1 MCCLNINKKTYY
13 VLIGLLVL
21 IPSAVFAADN
31 YAQITMIPGQATNPI
46 DIRASNGTS
55 YFKVTPSGQVSI
67 GTNHKICL
75 DATCTTFFQSN
86 GTSISGGSSSFTW
99 AQISKVGSKLN
110 DIGSPTSSYDM
121 NSQPLNN
128 VKFGNQVSL
137 NGQTFNNNGHVS
149 TFPSTTGTLVQQ
161 NGTFSGTLSSPT
173 YSGNAT
179 FTKAGF
185 PNTEI
190 DPGSGTTG
198 ASYTIGIFGT
208 TFYAKNGTTGKIDYS
223 GTSATTVVS
232 NAINNLPSTGGS
244 IVFTKGTFPIHI
256 TVPKSNIRF
265 LGQGWAS
272 TIFTRDGNNPF
283 FNISSLTLSHEIQ
296 KIEIKDIKL
305 NGFGYSAPSATDCIF
320 TNATSYLL
328 LERVYFTQCFGN
340 GIYMEEAWDNKLYE
354 NFFNNGV
361 GDESTGKASI
371 YIYSG
376 TRDNSNVDF
385 IFQNHFERTGST
397 AIRSIGI
404 AGGNHQNYMI
414 NIDGNKIEEHQQGGA
429 VSPLHLINFTYTH
442 YSSIS
447 NSYFTGSNSS
457 SIYFDPNSFGN
468 KLTANHF
475 TGGAPLPTDCCKPLV
490 DIDVRGINNI
500 ILSNSFELYNKSAIN
515 IGSSASQTFI
525 SGNYF
530 NGEVGTT
537 SLNGS
542 NGYFLIDSTGLIHRV
557 KNLSVGGTGTDAVN
571 IVVGSGSN
579 ALTPNFNFDAFS
591 VTPAILARQAN
602 GFAGG
607 PQQTTTNL
615 DIFDI
620 LAEGYTG
627 SHYTG
632 NIASIKIKPVQ
643 NFTNTAQG
651 TNMLFSTTPLN
662 SNVTKIGF
670 SILNSGDI
678 GINSTKKFYLDGI
691 LGTGDTY
698 FTSLNPHQINGYTNN
713 VLRYNITTTKFNINL
728 PLNLTNNVLSNVQVL
743 QIQNSLSTNNPTFS
757 SADAGGRT
765 MILNGNL
772 KPNSNNTA
780 NYIGVVAGQRLI
792 LTSDTNTYLS
802 SPTGKKQMNG
812 IANTVMVFNGTQTG
826 FYYRLFN
833 ATADPTSAT
842 LAKGFCTDWVIT
854 TNGTIK
860 HGCNYDG
867 THIAILSHN
876 P

>member
-1 MCCLNINKKTYY
+1 MKTNRTIIISA
-13 VLIGLLVL
+13 LLLVL

-55 YFKVTPSGQVSI
+55 YFKVTPSGQVSV

-75 DATCTTFFQSN
+75 DASCTTYFVSN
-86 GTSISGGSSSFTW
+86 GATISSS
-99 AQISKVGSKLN
+99 
-110 DIGSPTSSYDM
+110 GSPSFTGNLTVTKS
-121 NSQPLNN
+121 PL
-128 VKFGNQVSL
+128 
-137 NGQTFNNNGHVS
+137 
-149 TFPSTTGTLVQQ
+149 P
-161 NGTFSGTLSSPT
+161 
-173 YSGNAT
+173 NA
-179 FTKAGF
+179 
-185 PNTEI
+185 EI
-190 DPGSGTTG
+190 DAGSGTTG
-198 ASYTIGIFGT
+198 ASYTIGVFGS

-223 GTSATTVVS
+223 GTSATTVVT
-232 NAINNLPSTGGS
+232 NAMNNLPSTGGS

-283 FNISSLTLSHEIQ
+283 FSISSLTLSHEIQ

-305 NGFGYSAPSATDCIF
+305 NGVGYSAPTATDCIF

-328 LERVYFTQCFGN
+328 VERVYFTQCYGN
-340 GIYMEEAWDNKLYE
+340 GIYMEEAWDNKLVR

-361 GDESTGKASI
+361 GDETTGKASI

-376 TRDNSNVDF
+376 NRDNSNVNF
-385 IFQNHFERTGST
+385 LFQNHFERTGAT
-397 AIRSIGI
+397 AIRSVGI

-414 NIDGNKIEEHQQGGA
+414 NIDENKIEEHQQGGA
-429 VSPLHLINFTYTH
+429 VSPLHLVNFTYTH
-442 YSSIS
+442 YSSIT

-457 SIYFDPNSFGN
+457 SIYLDPNSFGN
-468 KLTANHF
+468 KITDNHF

-490 DIDVRGINNI
+490 DIDTRGVNNI

-515 IGSSASQTFI
+515 IGSSASQTFV

-542 NGYFLIDSTGLIHRV
+542 NGYFLIDSSGLIHRV

-620 LAEGYTG
+620 LAEAYTG

-632 NIASIKIKPVQ
+632 NIASIKIKPAQ
-643 NFTNTAQG
+643 NITNTAQG
-651 TNMLFSTTPLN
+651 TNMLFSTTPIN

-678 GINSTKKFYLDGI
+678 AINSTHKICLDGI
-691 LGTGDTY
+691 QGSCGTY
-698 FTSLNPHQINGYTNN
+698 FTSGSNTKQINAVVNSILGYNLTAS
-713 VLRYNITTTKFNINL
+713 KFNILL
-728 PLNLTNNVLSNVQVL
+728 PTNLTNNILSNVQVL
-743 QIQNSLSTNNPTFS
+743 QIQNSLSNNNPTFS
-757 SADAGGRT
+757 SADVGGRT

-772 KPNSNNTA
+772 KTNSNNTA

-802 SPTGKKQMNG
+802 SPTGKRQLNG
-812 IANTVMVFNGTQTG
+812 FANTVMAFNGTQTG
-826 FYYRLFN
+826 FYYRLLN
-833 ATADPTSAT
+833 ATSDPTSAT
-842 LAKGFCTDWVIT
+842 LSKGFCTDWVIT
-854 TNGTIK
+854 TNGTLK

-867 THIAILSHN
+867 THIIILSHN